1 MEMNQS
7 RGSGMGERSVD
18 LQALRALSPAYAGR
32 NGELTAVLQYVY
44 QSVLL
49 GGCGKEQQAKILIK
63 IAVDEMRHLEKIGTL
78 LVKLGVPPV
87 FTACPPYPVAYYSAS
102 NVDYSRP
109 LPQMIAADI
118 RAEKEAIACYTRI
131 LDAVQNPDV
140 RAVIERIREDEERH
154 LAILK
159 ELRSSLE

>member
-1 MEMNQS
+1 
-7 RGSGMGERSVD
+7 MGERSVD

-32 NGELTAVLQYVY
+32 CGELTAILQYVF
-44 QSVLL
+44 QSILL
-49 GGCGKEQQAKILIK
+49 GGCGKKEEAKTLMK

-78 LVKLGVPPV
+78 LVRLGVPPV

-109 LPQMIAADI
+109 LPQMLAADI
-118 RAEKEAIACYTRI
+118 RGEREAIACYTRI
-131 LDAVQNPDV
+131 LDAVENPEV
-140 RAVIERIREDEERH
+140 RAVIEEIRADEERH

-159 ELRSSLE
+159 EMRSAL